1 MKKLG
6 LKLSD
11 IRKNMESV
19 FRDLSAVT
27 GHEDIDITKEHH
39 QSSVIPTPKSEASNE
54 EVLVCW
60 GGVAAAS
67 SADELTP
74 NDFDAGLLLT
84 GHAEPE
90 VTGAIILTMCDR
102 LLRLSVDA
110 GAFPDIRVPMSML
123 ASSLI
128 PDVFDDDDDDDDD
141 DDRCGHA

>member
-6 LKLSD
+6 LNLAD
-11 IRKNMESV
+11 IRKKMESV

-27 GHEDIDITKEHH
+27 GHADIDLTKEQRH
-39 QSSVIPTPKSEASNE
+39 SSVIPTPKDKATNE

-60 GGVAAAS
+60 GGIAAAS

-102 LLRLSVDA
+102 LLKLSVDA
-110 GAFPDIRVPMSML
+110 GAFPDVRVPLAML

-128 PDVFDDDDDDDDD
+128 PDMSDA
-141 DDRCGHA
+141 DRCGHA

>member
-11 IRKNMESV
+11 IRSVMEETY
-19 FRDLSAVT
+19 RHIGKVT
-27 GHEDIDITKEHH
+27 GHDDVDPTKEQHH
-39 QSSVIPTPKSEASNE
+39 SSVIPTPKSEASNE
-54 EVLVCW
+54 AVLVCW
-60 GGVAAAS
+60 NAVSAAS

-102 LLRLSVDA
+102 LLKLSVEA
-110 GAFPDIRVPMSML
+110 GAFPDIHVPL
-123 ASSLI
+123 AALVSSII
-128 PDVFDDDDDDDDD
+128 PDMSD

>member
-27 GHEDIDITKEHH
+27 GHADVDLTKEQHH
-39 QSSVIPTPKSEASNE
+39 SRAIPTPKSEVSNE

-74 NDFDAGLLLT
+74 NDFDTGLLLT

-90 VTGAIILTMCDR
+90 VTGAIILTLCDR
-102 LLRLSVDA
+102 LLKVGVEA
-110 GAFPDIRVPMSML
+110 GAFPDIRVPLTML

-128 PDVFDDDDDDDDD
+128 PDMSD

>member
-1 MKKLG
+1 M
-6 LKLSD
+6 KLSD
-11 IRKNMESV
+11 IRKQMESV
-19 FRDLSAVT
+19 FRDLSVAT
-27 GHEDIDITKEHH
+27 GHADIDITKEHH
-39 QSSVIPTPKSEASNE
+39 HSSVIPTPKSEASNE

-90 VTGAIILTMCDR
+90 VTGAIILSMCDR
-102 LLRLSVDA
+102 LLNLSVAA
-110 GAFPDIRVPMSML
+110 GAFPDVRVPLAML

-128 PDVFDDDDDDDDD
+128 TDMSDDDD

>member
-11 IRKNMESV
+11 IRELMEETY
-19 FRDLSAVT
+19 RHIGKAT
-27 GHEDIDITKEHH
+27 GHADVDLTKEQRH
-39 QSSVIPTPKSEASNE
+39 SSVIPTPKSEASNE

-74 NDFDAGLLLT
+74 NDFDSGLLLT

-90 VTGAIILTMCDR
+90 VTGAIILSMCDR
-102 LLRLSVDA
+102 LLNLSVDA
-110 GAFPDIRVPMSML
+110 GAFPDVRVPLAML

-128 PDVFDDDDDDDDD
+128 PDMSDDDD

>member
-1 MKKLG
+1 M
-6 LKLSD
+6 KLSD
-11 IRKNMESV
+11 IRMKMQSV
-19 FRDLSAVT
+19 FRDISVVT
-27 GHEDIDITKEHH
+27 GHADIDITKEHH
-39 QSSVIPTPKSEASNE
+39 QARVIPTPKSKASNE

-60 GGVAAAS
+60 GGIAAAS

-90 VTGAIILTMCDR
+90 VTGAIILTLCDR
-102 LLRLSVDA
+102 LLKLSVDA
-110 GAFPDIRVPMSML
+110 GAFPDIRVPLAML

-128 PDVFDDDDDDDDD
+128 PDMSDDDDD

>member
-1 MKKLG
+1 M
-6 LKLSD
+6 KLSD
-11 IRKNMESV
+11 IRKKMESV

-27 GHEDIDITKEHH
+27 GHADIDITKEHH
-39 QSSVIPTPKSEASNE
+39 HSSVIPTPKSEASNE

-67 SADELTP
+67 SADELMP

-102 LLRLSVDA
+102 LLKLSVDA
-110 GAFPDIRVPMSML
+110 GAFPDIRVPLAML
-123 ASSLI
+123 ASNLI
-128 PDVFDDDDDDDDD
+128 PEDMFDDD

>member
-1 MKKLG
+1 MKKIG

-11 IRKNMESV
+11 IRSVMEETY
-19 FRDLSAVT
+19 RHIGKVT
-27 GHEDIDITKEHH
+27 GHDDVDITKEHQH
-39 QSSVIPTPKSEASNE
+39 SRTIPTPKSEASNE

-60 GGVAAAS
+60 SAVSAAS

-90 VTGAIILTMCDR
+90 VTGAIILSICDR
-102 LLRLSVDA
+102 LLKLSVDA
-110 GAFPDIRVPMSML
+110 GAFPDIRVPLAML

-128 PDVFDDDDDDDDD
+128 PDMSD

>member
-11 IRKNMESV
+11 IRSMMEETY
-19 FRDLSAVT
+19 RHIGKVT
-27 GHEDIDITKEHH
+27 GHADIDLTKEQRH
-39 QSSVIPTPKSEASNE
+39 SNVIPTPKSEASNE

-90 VTGAIILTMCDR
+90 VTGAIILSMCDR
-102 LLRLSVDA
+102 LLKLSVDA
-110 GAFPDIRVPMSML
+110 GAFPDIRVPLAIL
-123 ASSLI
+123 ASSLT
-128 PDVFDDDDDDDDD
+128 DMSDDDDD

>member
-1 MKKLG
+1 MKKIG

-11 IRKNMESV
+11 IRSMMEATY
-19 FRDLSAVT
+19 RHIGKAT
-27 GHEDIDITKEHH
+27 GHDDVDLTKEQRH
-39 QSSVIPTPKSEASNE
+39 SSVIPTPKSEASNE

-74 NDFDAGLLLT
+74 NDFDSGLLLT

-90 VTGAIILTMCDR
+90 VTGAIILSMCNR
-102 LLRLSVDA
+102 LLNLSVDA
-110 GAFPDIRVPMSML
+110 GAFPDVHVPLAML

-128 PDVFDDDDDDDDD
+128 PDMSDDDD

>member
-1 MKKLG
+1 MKKIG

-11 IRKNMESV
+11 IRSVMEETY
-19 FRDLSAVT
+19 RHIGKVT
-27 GHEDIDITKEHH
+27 GHDDVDLTKEQHH
-39 QSSVIPTPKSEASNE
+39 SRVIPTPKSEASNE

-90 VTGAIILTMCDR
+90 VTGAIILTLCDR
-102 LLRLSVDA
+102 LLKVGVEA
-110 GAFPDIRVPMSML
+110 GAFPDIRVPLNML
-123 ASSLI
+123 ASSII
-128 PDVFDDDDDDDDD
+128 PDMSD

>member
-1 MKKLG
+1 MKKIE

-11 IRKNMESV
+11 IRKKMESV

-27 GHEDIDITKEHH
+27 GHADIDLTKEQHH
-39 QSSVIPTPKSEASNE
+39 SRVVPTPKSEASNE
-54 EVLVCW
+54 LVLVCW
-60 GGVAAAS
+60 GAVSAAS

-74 NDFDAGLLLT
+74 NDFDSGLLLT

-102 LLRLSVDA
+102 LLKLSVDA
-110 GAFPDIRVPMSML
+110 GAFPDISVPLAML

-128 PDVFDDDDDDDDD
+128 PDMSD

>member
-1 MKKLG
+1 MKKIG

-11 IRKNMESV
+11 IRSVMEETY
-19 FRDLSAVT
+19 RHIGKVT
-27 GHEDIDITKEHH
+27 GHDDVDLTKEQHH
-39 QSSVIPTPKSEASNE
+39 SRVIPTPKSETSNE

-90 VTGAIILTMCDR
+90 VTGAIILTLCDR
-102 LLRLSVDA
+102 LLKVGVEA
-110 GAFPDIRVPMSML
+110 GAFPDISVPLAML
-123 ASSLI
+123 ASSII
-128 PDVFDDDDDDDDD
+128 PDMSD

>member
-1 MKKLG
+1 MKKIG

-11 IRKNMESV
+11 IRSVMEETY
-19 FRDLSAVT
+19 RHIGKVT
-27 GHEDIDITKEHH
+27 GHDDVDLTKEQHH
-39 QSSVIPTPKSEASNE
+39 SRTIPTPKSEASNE

-102 LLRLSVDA
+102 LLKVGVEA
-110 GAFPDIRVPMSML
+110 GAFPDIRVPLAML
-123 ASSLI
+123 ASSII
-128 PDVFDDDDDDDDD
+128 PDMSD

>member
-1 MKKLG
+1 M
-6 LKLSD
+6 KLSD
-11 IRKNMESV
+11 IRKKMESV
-19 FRDLSAVT
+19 FRDLSADT
-27 GHEDIDITKEHH
+27 GHADIDLTKEQHH
-39 QSSVIPTPKSEASNE
+39 SRIIPTPKSEASNE

-60 GGVAAAS
+60 SAVSAAS

-90 VTGAIILTMCDR
+90 VTGAIILTLCDR
-102 LLRLSVDA
+102 LLKLGVEA
-110 GAFPDIRVPMSML
+110 GAFPDIRVPLAML

-128 PDVFDDDDDDDDD
+128 PDMSDDD

>member
-1 MKKLG
+1 M
-6 LKLSD
+6 KLSD
-11 IRKNMESV
+11 IRALMEETY
-19 FRDLSAVT
+19 RRIGKVT
-27 GHEDIDITKEHH
+27 GHADVDLTKEQHH
-39 QSSVIPTPKSEASNE
+39 SRIIPTPKSEATNE

-60 GGVAAAS
+60 GAVSAAS

-90 VTGAIILTMCDR
+90 VTGAIILTICDR
-102 LLRLSVDA
+102 LLKLSVEA
-110 GAFPDIRVPMSML
+110 GAFPDVRVPLAML

-128 PDVFDDDDDDDDD
+128 PDMSD